1 MTKTYT
7 WKITNNSTNESIAL
21 LVPELVISKL
31 EQYYISYLKGYNL
44 QIVGIPL
51 LKYKKKTPASD
62 IKQYLQE
69 EVEPILQANQCK
81 YVLVADAEYF
91 KVIRK
96 VTKPDAYIGYIY
108 DNVYKYIYLPNYKMI
123 FYHPEETK
131 DKIARSLNTL
141 INDLNNTYTSPG
153 SNIIKSEKY
162 PSTYEDIKDTL
173 NSLLSYPKLTCD
185 IETYSLKHIHAG
197 LGSICFC
204 WNQNEGIAFKID
216 NSQAEKNEPVRE
228 LLKNFFINYKG
239 TLIFHNIAFDVTVLI
254 YQLFMN
260 DKLDQEGLLNGLDI
274 MLRDFEDTK
283 LITYLC
289 TNSCSGNNLSLKYQ
303 AQEYAGN
310 WAQEEITNL
319 SAIPLEDLLRY
330 NLIDGLST
338 WFVFNKYKDKLVQD
352 KQDTIYKDIFKPTT
366 KDIIQMQ
373 LTGIPLNYD
382 KVLEAEQKLLE
393 DKQQALDVINS
404 SNWVKN
410 FTNILNQRYVEKY
423 NSTHKKQI
431 SIQDANESFN
441 PNSGKQLQD
450 LLYNQINLPVI
461 NLTESKQPATDG
473 DTLKSLLS
481 HTQDKTVIDL
491 LQALIDF
498 SAVEKILTAFIPQF
512 KQAEVANDGRR
523 YIYGN
528 FNLGGTVS
536 GRLSSS
542 KPNLQQIP
550 ATGSKYAKL
559 IKACFQAPKG
569 WLWVGLDYASLED
582 HISALV
588 TKDPNKLKVY
598 TDEYDGHCLRAYSY
612 WTALMPDITAQLD
625 EVHKEGKIYKVT
637 YDDDS
642 VEYLNENNPKLIK
655 LRGNLNEGNSNN

>member
-1 MTKTYT
+1 MKLLILSDGNPDEIKRYYCDPLGITDFQVV
-7 WKITNNSTNESIAL
+7 KIW
-21 LVPELVISKL
+21 
-31 EQYYISYLKGYNL
+31 
-44 QIVGIPL
+44 
-51 LKYKKKTPASD
+51 KYKKKTPVTD
-62 IKQYLQE
+62 IKTCLQE
-69 EVEPILQANQCK
+69 QVYPKITTYTPN
-81 YVLVADAEYF
+81 YVLVADSEYF
-91 KVIRK
+91 KVMAK
-96 VTKPDAYIGYIY
+96 VTKPDAYIGYFFGDTFKFLY
-108 DNVYKYIYLPNYKMI
+108 VPSYKQI

-131 DKIARSLNTL
+131 EKISRALDS
-141 INDLNNTYTSPG
+141 IKASEQGKYCSPG
-153 SNIIKSEKY
+153 SNIIKDEYY
-162 PSTYEDIKDTL
+162 PSTTEDIAELLK
-173 NSLLSYPKLTCD
+173 SLANRPILTCD
-185 IETYSLKHIHAG
+185 IETYSLKHVDAG

-204 WNQNEGIAFKID
+204 WDKHSGCAFKID
-216 NSQAEKNEPVRE
+216 KSSDSRNQEVRD
-228 LLKNFFINYKG
+228 LLKEFFINYKG

-254 YQLFMN
+254 YQLFMK
-260 DKLDQEGLLNGLDI
+260 DVLDQEGLLNGLDI
-274 MLRDFEDTK
+274 MLKNWEDTK
-283 LITYLC
+283 LMTYLC

-303 AQEYAGN
+303 AQAYAGN
-310 WAQEEITNL
+310 WAQDEISNIDKIPEE
-319 SAIPLEDLLRY
+319 ELLRY

-338 WFVFNKYKDKLVQD
+338 WFVYEKYKDTLVAEKQD
-352 KQDTIYKDIFKPTT
+352 KLYREIFKPTT

-382 KVLEAEQKLLE
+382 KVLEAEQKLND
-393 DKQQALDVINS
+393 DKNQALSVITANKY
-404 SNWVKN
+404 VIK
-410 FTNILNQRYVEKY
+410 FKEVLNQEAVDKY

-431 SIQDANESFN
+431 TLADVDESFN
-441 PNSGKQLQD
+441 PNSGIQIKK
-450 LLYNQINLPVI
+450 LLYDLIKLPII

-473 DTLKSLLS
+473 DTLKALLN
-481 HTQDKTVIDL
+481 HTTDKDVLDL
-491 LQALIDF
+491 LQALIDY
-498 SAVEKILTAFIPQF
+498 SAVEKILSAFIPTF
-512 KQAEVANDGRR
+512 KKATPASDGRR

-612 WTALMPDITAQLD
+612 WKNLMPDITAQLD
-625 EVHKEGKIYKVT
+625 EIHKEGKVYKVT
-637 YDDDS
+637 YDDGS
-642 VEYLNENNPKLIK
+642 VEYLNEHNPKLIK